1 MVLAVQQD
9 GFPIHIVKLEG
20 QNHTCRMIWKRCMVQ
35 RVPEHQKVN
44 DLAPPNLGLLPEFFV
59 FFWMPASRL
68 PRHDEYV
75 EGGVVFVSD
84 SLVSMLDRRVP
95 SLRDRPFAFP
105 EEGPLIFFSVHSGEF

>member
-1 MVLAVQQD
+1 MAVQQD

-20 QNHTCRMIWKRCMVQ
+20 QNHIFRMIRKTCMAQ
-35 RVPEHQKVN
+35 RVPEHQKAN
-44 DLAPPNLGLLPEFFV
+44 DLAPPNLGLIPEFFV

-68 PRHDEYV
+68 RSHDEYV
-75 EGGVVFVSD
+75 EDGVVFASD

-105 EEGPLIFFSVHSGEF
+105 